1 MTEPPSEPLFELR
14 DLTVEFRSPA
24 ETVRAADGLDLEV
37 RRGETF
43 AIVGESGSGKTVS
56 MMAAMR
62 LLPVPPAHIEADA
75 IRFDGRDILGMS
87 AREWRH
93 VSGERIA
100 MVFQDAL
107 TSLNPVYS
115 VGWQIGE
122 MFRIHR
128 PDMGKRAIRERV
140 IDILAEVGIPDPAGR
155 VDDYPHQFSGGMRQR
170 AMIAMGI
177 ALEPDLLIA
186 DEPTTALDV
195 TVEAQIMDLLERLR
209 ETHGMSMVLITHDLG
224 LVAESADRVTIM
236 YAGRVM
242 ETGTVADVLADPRHP
257 YTRGLLAARP
267 QAAGRGRPLRSI
279 PGSPPNLADP
289 PAGCPFHPRCPLAA
303 PVCRETRPPLKS
315 NPAGTRTACHAADPD
330 MPRAQFPM
338 APEEAFA

>member
-1 MTEPPSEPLFELR
+1 MTAPIFELR
-14 DLTVEFRSPA
+14 NLKVEFRSA
-24 ETVRAADGLDLEV
+24 VETVRAADGLDLEV

-56 MMAAMR
+56 MMAALR
-62 LLPVPPAHIEADA
+62 LLPSPPAHIEADA
-75 IRFDGRDILGMS
+75 IRFDGEDIS
-87 AREWRH
+87 AMPARQWRH
-93 VSGERIA
+93 MTGERIA

-128 PDMGKRAIRERV
+128 PRMARREIRERV
-140 IDILAEVGIPDPAGR
+140 VDILAEVGIPDPASR

-195 TVEAQIMDLLERLR
+195 TVEAQIMDLLARLR
-209 ETHGMSMVLITHDLG
+209 EAHGMSMVLITHDLG
-224 LVAESADRVTIM
+224 LVAESADRVAIM

-242 ETGTVADVLADPRHP
+242 ETGDVDDGAGRSAPSLYARPPRRPPASRRQGQAPAIDPR
-257 YTRGLLAARP
+257 L
-267 QAAGRGRPLRSI
+267 
-279 PGSPPNLADP
+279 
-289 PAGCPFHPRCPLAA
+289 PA
-303 PVCRETRPPLKS
+303 
-315 NPAGTRTACHAADPD
+315 
-330 MPRAQFPM
+330 
-338 APEEAFA
+338 